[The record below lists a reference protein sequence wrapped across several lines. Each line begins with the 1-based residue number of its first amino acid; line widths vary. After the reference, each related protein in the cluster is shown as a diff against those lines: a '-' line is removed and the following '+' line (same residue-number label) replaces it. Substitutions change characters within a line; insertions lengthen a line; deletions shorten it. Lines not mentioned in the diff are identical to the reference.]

1 MTPEEK
7 ALIREIV
14 RDTLREE
21 VPMMLKNRDC
31 LVTESGITLDE
42 HKSHHK
48 ALHKLTEDFTSVRKA
63 FLIGVVTTV
72 TGGVLGLAWLWFRTK
87 VRM

>member
-21 VPMMLKNRDC
+21 VPVLLKNREC
-31 LVTESGITLDE
+31 LVCESGIGLDE

-48 ALHKLTEDFTSVRKA
+48 ALHKLTEDITSVRKA

-72 TGGVLGLAWLWFRTK
+72 TGGILGLAWLWFKNNMR
-87 VRM
+87 V